1 VKKNKSKNIIK
12 VVLLLVS
19 YLLFFKLSGGVSEQV
34 KNDYPLKALYD
45 NYMAAYFPAENSS
58 YKIIVRPLQIA
69 AKKGAPDLFL
79 LIGESAR
86 GRNFRYSGYKNDT
99 NEYTSHIAEL
109 NYIKSAKSCRMS
121 TSLSISCM
129 LTSQDND
136 EYFSQP
142 SQSSIMAYAN
152 NNGYDVYFIS
162 SGAQDI
168 IGMFKNEIK
177 FIKKIYLSKNAINN
191 NFFKNDDEYIV
202 ESLDEILKIRNMDK
216 PILVVMNGMGS
227 HFPYANR
234 VPLEYYDKFKE
245 NKSKYSIN
253 YDLNKNQ
260 LCFVLKGQS
269 YDEHLNWYDASIL
282 YTDKI
287 ISKII
292 SKIENKNAIFAYT
305 SDHGESLGEDDQAC
319 LHGYNSEDV
328 WDVPFMIYGTKSF
341 KDANEHSY
349 GNLMKNTFS
358 LNNLNRPWEAHLSVM
373 PTLLQCAGIDDYYNN
388 KDLSLCLPDFN
399 FSRESQRCRK
409 FSNDKSA
416 EPYCK

>member
-1 VKKNKSKNIIK
+1 MRNSISKNKVKIL
-12 VVLLLVS
+12 LLLVS
-19 YLLFFKLSGGVSEQV
+19 SFLVYKLSGSVNEQI

-45 NYMAAYFPAENSS
+45 NYMTAYFPAENSS
-58 YKIIVRPLQIA
+58 YKNIVRPTRVA
-69 AKKGAPDLFL
+69 AEKGAPDLFL

-86 GRNFRYSGYKNDT
+86 GRNFKYSGYKNNT
-99 NEYTSHIAEL
+99 NEYTSHIHDL
-109 NYIKSAKSCRMS
+109 KFIKFAKSCRMS

-142 SQSSIMAYAN
+142 SQSSILAYAN
-152 NNGYDVYFIS
+152 NNGYDVYFVS

-168 IGMFKNEIK
+168 IGMFKSEIN

-202 ESLDEILKIRNMDK
+202 ESLDEILKIRNIDK

-227 HFPYANR
+227 HFPYVNR
-234 VPLEYYDKFKE
+234 VPLEYYNKFKE
-245 NKSKYSIN
+245 NKSN
-253 YDLNKNQ
+253 YLIDYDNNKNQ

-287 ISKII
+287 IAKII

-305 SDHGESLGEDDQAC
+305 SDHGESLGEGNQSC

-328 WDVPFMIYGTKSF
+328 WDVPFMIYGAKEF
-341 KDANEHSY
+341 RRIHEASY
-349 GNLMKNTFS
+349 RNLIKNS
-358 LNNLNRPWEAHLSVM
+358 AGLIKNSKPWEAHLSVM
-373 PTLLQCAGIDDYYNN
+373 PTLLQCAGIEDYYKN
-388 KDLSLCLPDFN
+388 KDLSLCGPDFN
-399 FSRESQRCRK
+399 FSRESQRCQK
-409 FSNDKSA
+409 FANDKSA